1 MGVLS
6 LSPFIPVDLFHLF
19 WLEFPSPFPPLI
31 SSKYSHGLC
40 PVRVENGAKVHQC
53 SPHTYHPFPGSTH
66 LLLILV
72 GPLSTKHS
80 AFTSPYCLRF
90 LQRPSGL
97 PVGHLWAKVS
107 SFIFVELW
115 ISHPLLLSKGS
126 ISDTPPPPLIL
137 KLHLAKLLMLAL
149 SSLCSPGRP

>member
-1 MGVLS
+1 MNFFVLLTRAF
-6 LSPFIPVDLFHLF
+6 LSNSISTLFYL
-19 WLEFPSPFPPLI
+19 PLSFQRI
-31 SSKYSHGLC
+31 LTCSC
-40 PVRVENGAKVHQC
+40 VRFCSFVNMPL